1 VKNKLTFTSISESN
15 IDSFAGKISELHSAS
30 SGKRHS
36 PAYWYWR
43 YLKGPAGSGNLII
56 ALNGGDVVGKYGLR
70 YLPLIIRGRRIKAGF
85 MEGLLVSPLERFWQ
99 CYRGLV
105 ERCNREKQNNNLAF
119 YLGMTH
125 FRTLELHKRLGVID
139 LGRVP
144 VYWGFLDIPR
154 ILEGRSVPRP
164 LSLLGYLGQAI
175 IGLRVGVKKISY
187 LNIRQVKN
195 FDSSFDELWE
205 NISKKYAISV
215 IRNAQYL
222 NWRYIENPTEKYE
235 CLAAYSDGRLEG
247 LVVFRIA
254 DCHNEGYVF
263 ELFAREDSKSV
274 MRELLLQA
282 VKELKAK
289 RIGYI
294 TVSFPATS
302 NAAHVLRS
310 MGFKSWGTRLWSIH
324 MIVSSG
330 SRTSLLPDLEL
341 RNWYF
346 SLGDWLAS

>member
-1 VKNKLTFTSISESN
+1 MNSRLTFK
-15 IDSFAGKISELHSAS
+15 KISEANIDNFAKGISELDHMLRNRS
-30 SGKRHS
+30 HD
-36 PAYWYWR
+36 PTYWYWR
-43 YLKGPAGSGNLII
+43 YFKNLTGKGSLII
-56 ALNGGDVVGKYGLR
+56 ALRNHKVVGKYGLI
-70 YLPLIIRGRRIKAGF
+70 YLSLVLNGKPVVVGL

-105 ERCNREKQNNNLAF
+105 ERCNREKQSNNLAF
-119 YLGMTH
+119 YFGMTH